1 MRILIVDD
9 DPHILDAL
17 AVGFTFHWPA
27 SVVIPANSGQ
37 AAFRAF
43 QEHEPDIVILDAM
56 MPGKNGF
63 EVLRE
68 IRRVS
73 DVPVIFLT
81 SLGEDHDQVRA
92 LELGADDYVVK
103 PFNYL
108 TLLAR
113 VSAVLRRAGT
123 LPPVGKQPDF
133 EAGDLAINFR
143 DEAVTVA
150 GEPVKL
156 TPVEY
161 RILQHLARNAG
172 RVVTH
177 QALLDDA
184 LGSDHVVSP
193 GALKVFISRIR
204 SKIETEGGPR
214 LIQNERGLGYRFVK
228 PSVRKKEA
236 SPDPEMAEFRAT
248 QEQVELS

>member
-1 MRILIVDD
+1 MKILVVDD
-9 DPHILDAL
+9 DPSILDAL
-17 AVGFTFHWPA
+17 TVGFTFHWPT
-27 SVVIPANSGQ
+27 SIVIPASSGP

-56 MPGKNGF
+56 MPGKTGF
-63 EVLRE
+63 EVLQE

-81 SLGEDHDQVRA
+81 ALGEDHDQVRG

-113 VSAVLRRAGT
+113 VTSVLRRSGT
-123 LPPVGKQPDF
+123 LPPVGRQADF
-133 EAGDLAINFR
+133 VAGNLAINFR
-143 DEAVTVA
+143 HETVSLN
-150 GEPVKL
+150 GELVKL

-161 RILQHLARNAG
+161 RILHHLARNAG

-184 LGSDHVVSP
+184 LGSDHIVSP
-193 GALKVFISRIR
+193 GALKVFISRLR
-204 SKIETEGGPR
+204 SKIDPDGEAG

-228 PSVRKKEA
+228 PLPGAPADA
-236 SPDPEMAEFRAT
+236 SAPAERVAPW
-248 QEQVELS
+248 ERVESS